1 MTQRFLRNRGLA
13 LSATALL
20 FTALSLSFPAGAG
33 MPLAEFLKSAH
44 VHGLAVECSESR
56 RLLIANHYRRHA
68 VRIDSGRSDPVSEH
82 RDDLMGF
89 APHPVDANIL
99 YVSGHPS
106 AAETFILLPPQ
117 MEAEP
122 EKSFPLVSAAR
133 AVFTRWTSARSTLT

>member
-20 FTALSLSFPAGAG
+20 FIALSLSFPAGAG
-33 MPLAEFLKSAH
+33 MPLAGFLESTH
-44 VHGLAVECSESR
+44 VHGLAVECSDSR
-56 RLLIANHYRRHA
+56 RLLIANHYGRHA

-106 AAETFILLPPQ
+106 AAETLYFI
-117 MEAEP
+117 A
-122 EKSFPLVSAAR
+122 
-133 AVFTRWTSARSTLT
+133 STDGCRT